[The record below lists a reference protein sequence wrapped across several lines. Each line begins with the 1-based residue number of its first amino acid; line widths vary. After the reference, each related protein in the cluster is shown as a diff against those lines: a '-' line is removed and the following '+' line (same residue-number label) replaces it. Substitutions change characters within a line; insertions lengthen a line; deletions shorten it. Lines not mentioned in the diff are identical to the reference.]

1 MRRLITDCCGA
12 WPSVSHKLTL
22 GRHKLSLAILTLFL
36 KPIPALFFRVTRGFH
51 LVISF
56 SAFPV
61 AISVKVTTPKID
73 WLLMSLHFSLN
84 SQHILFTVK
93 FSLHFPLVCRLQK
106 TSFFFLKSVSD
117 HFKTSQNNIF
127 TLITFQL
134 FTTWK
139 NILCDLYKLFL

>member
-1 MRRLITDCCGA
+1 MRMLITDCRGA

-22 GRHKLSLAILTLFL
+22 GSHKLSLAILALFL

-56 SAFPV
+56 SALPV

-93 FSLHFPLVCRLQK
+93 FSLHFPSVCRLQK
-106 TSFFFLKSVSD
+106 TSFFFFLNQFLIILKLVKIIFL
-117 HFKTSQNNIF
+117 HF
-127 TLITFQL
+127 
-134 FTTWK
+134 
-139 NILCDLYKLFL
+139 